1 MKQKDLHEKQQ
12 EELKKQNVS
21 SERSEKSERRSEP
34 VSGSRT
40 NSSDRRDV
48 ANEDRIREK
57 LKGRP

>member
-12 EELKKQNVS
+12 EELRKQNVS
-21 SERSEKSERRSEP
+21 SERSERSSEP
-34 VSGSRT
+34 VRGSRT
-40 NSSDRRDV
+40 NNTDRRDV